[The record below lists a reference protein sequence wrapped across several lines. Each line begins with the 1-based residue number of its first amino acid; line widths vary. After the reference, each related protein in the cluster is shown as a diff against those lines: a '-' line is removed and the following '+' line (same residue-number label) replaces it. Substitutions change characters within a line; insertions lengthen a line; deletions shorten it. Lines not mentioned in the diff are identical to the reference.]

1 MELLETPG
9 TRPAFMDALDKVSKL
24 ANINSQETDLVIVR
38 EKVEVM
44 PLAGD
49 EEQAL
54 KTGNVTLSKFIKN
67 FNQLLFDKLKL
78 QDDTQFKDY
87 ETFLKLLTPQDKAL
101 LIYAFSLSSFKKLGT
116 IGKICEHCD
125 QEFPVDVIPE
135 ELWHDDSA
143 PAAWEHGD
151 NPFDYR
157 VPQVFLDGALE
168 IYFKLPTEY
177 DRIQLMDMLENNI
190 KDNLDATGSTFSVLD
205 TIAFF
210 CDKIIIIDADKKGKN
225 TELTNLTEEIF
236 PFLHNLPAKIKDDVY
251 EIVDLEIFDKYMPN
265 LYQKAR
271 CSRCHKENK
280 VSVNIETEFFRK
292 AVLLFG

>member
-1 MELLETPG
+1 MELIESQG

-24 ANINSQETDLVIVR
+24 ANINSQETDLVIIK

-54 KTGNVTLSKFIKN
+54 KTGNVTLGKFIKN
-67 FNQLLFDKLKL
+67 FNKLLFSKLTL
-78 QDDTQFKDY
+78 QEDTQFKDY

-116 IGKICEHCD
+116 VGKVCDHCD

-135 ELWHDDSA
+135 ELWHNDSA
-143 PAAWEHGD
+143 PEPWEHGD

-157 VPQVFLDGALE
+157 VPQVFLNGSLE

-190 KDNLDATGSTFSVLD
+190 KSNLETTGNTFSVLD

-210 CDKIIIIDADKKGKN
+210 CDKIIIVDGDKN
-225 TELTNLTEEIF
+225 TELTDLTKEIF

-251 EIVDLEIFDKYMPN
+251 ETVDLEIFDKYMPN
-265 LYQKAR
+265 LYQETR

-280 VSVNIETEFFRK
+280 VTINIETEFFRK